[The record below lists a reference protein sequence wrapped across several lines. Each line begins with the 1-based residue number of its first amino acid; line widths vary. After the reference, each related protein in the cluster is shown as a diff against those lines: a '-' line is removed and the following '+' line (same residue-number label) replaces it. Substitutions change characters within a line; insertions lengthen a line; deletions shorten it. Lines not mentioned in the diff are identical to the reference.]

1 MINEPHLPD
10 LDRVLLRTLFPNG
23 TTQGINCYNVTCY
36 RMTTSQLEN
45 LVYILSSSG
54 KRSTFPPSTLKV
66 TGPSQRLRPVCI
78 LRVCVCVCVR
88 ACVRACVRM
97 CVCVCVGRG
106 ESAIIQLRIYVRSAL
121 TYASFHVTIT
131 VITMAASSTS
141 TMPAMTPPTFVP
153 ESGEEGLVITF
164 FTPLICVLM
173 LQRSC
178 NGLIQWGWIAK
189 VCSLHNIFCLSTIRF
204 T

>member
-54 KRSTFPPSTLKV
+54 KRSTFPPSMLKV

-78 LRVCVCVCVR
+78 LRVCVCVCVCVCVH
-88 ACVRACVRM
+88 ACVCAY
-97 CVCVCVGRG
+97 VCVCVGGKGGVCHYTIENLCKICPNLRKLPCDNNSYHYGGKQHQHYACNDSTHICTKVWRG
-106 ESAIIQLRIYVRSAL
+106 RTSNHILY
-121 TYASFHVTIT
+121 
-131 VITMAASSTS
+131 SSY
-141 TMPAMTPPTFVP
+141 M
-153 ESGEEGLVITF
+153 
-164 FTPLICVLM
+164 
-173 LQRSC
+173 
-178 NGLIQWGWIAK
+178 
-189 VCSLHNIFCLSTIRF
+189 CLDATKKL
-204 T
+204 